1 MEINTATDSG
11 IYRISISGDVDAS
24 SSIHL
29 DEAINSAL
37 EENQLKIL
45 FDCSNLDYISSAG
58 LGVFV
63 SYVKDFKDRAGKF
76 AFSSLSPEVLNVF
89 KMLGLHEVLHIGD
102 TENAAIDY
110 LNEAS
115 A

>member
-1 MEINTATDSG
+1 MEINKAAETG
-11 IYRISISGDVDAS
+11 FYRIAIAGEVDAS

-29 DEAINSAL
+29 DETISGAL

-45 FDCSNLDYISSAG
+45 FDCSKLEYISSAG

-76 AFSSLSPEVLNVF
+76 AFSSLSPEVFNVF
-89 KMLGLHEVLHIGD
+89 KMLGLHEVLHIG
-102 TENAAIDY
+102 ESESAAIAY
-110 LNEAS
+110 LHEA
-115 A
+115 